1 MRAFF
6 TARSRAF
13 HLAAFAALFAVMF
26 GLAAAC
32 SDDVQQQQEQP
43 APPAAA
49 VEQQQQDE
57 QPAPAPADD
66 DEDQDQQDQAV
77 ADESDGP
84 ALKIGLLSTYTGSLS
99 EFGPVTESAVS
110 LAIKH
115 VNAAGGVWGRPVELV
130 TGDSAAEPNTA
141 VEEARRLI
149 EIEGVHAIV
158 GPLTSGS
165 TIQVTEAVSA
175 ASGVPII
182 SPSATSPQL
191 SLIQDNG
198 FTFRST
204 VSDAAQG
211 PVLAQL
217 AVDEGYTRLG
227 VLFINDAYGQGLH
240 DAFVGAYGG
249 QTVGIGFAQ
258 AQASYLAELRAAAED
273 GGQAL
278 VVIAFPVEAQII
290 IREAV
295 ENGFFDRF
303 LFVDG
308 SKSQDLVDAFPNVL
322 DGATGTAPSGGPPSA
337 ATEAWEA
344 GYIAEYGE
352 LSPLPFVRE
361 SYDAAL
367 AIALA
372 AERAGSPDGAA
383 IRDALIEIGNPGGAR
398 FDANPEGAAA
408 ALEAIRDGDDIDLE
422 GSATTLNWDDVG
434 DVTTGY
440 IGVWQ
445 YSGGE
450 IVELTTTAIDLA
462 GGFTVV
468 EPRASDPEFTL
479 AFLADY
485 SGAIAEFGP
494 AIETGVRLAV
504 KHVNDAGGVLGSPV
518 RLVVGDTQLNDT
530 AAIEEARRLIEIEGA
545 DAIVGPLASGVT
557 LAVSEAVTAPNR
569 IPVISPSAT
578 SPQLSIADDDGY
590 LFRSTI
596 SDAAQGIVLAAL
608 VGDEG
613 FDNVGVIYINNPYG
627 QGLADT
633 FAANF
638 TETATLVA
646 IEDGQTSYLAE
657 LQQAAAEGASGLVAV
672 AYPQQAEVFL
682 REAIE
687 NDIFTQFVFVDGTK
701 SQDLIDAIGAEY
713 LDRMRG
719 TAPVGGP
726 DTPGIVAW
734 NDAYEA
740 EYGELPTIPFVREA
754 YDAAAALMLA
764 VEAAGTT
771 DGRIIRNTL
780 PRIASPGGDVVIPG
794 ADGIARGLELV
805 RDGGDVNY
813 EGAATSLDWN
823 RDGDVTSGWVG
834 IWEFRDGG
842 IIEVDQQ
849 QFNLR

>member
-6 TARSRAF
+6 TARSRALR
-13 HLAAFAALFAVMF
+13 LAAFTALFAVAF

-32 SDDVQQQQEQP
+32 SDDVQQQQQQEAP
-43 APPAAA
+43 PPAAA
-49 VEQQQQDE
+49 MEQQQDE
-57 QPAPAPADD
+57 QPAPAADD
-66 DEDQDQQDQAV
+66 DEQDQAV
-77 ADESDGP
+77 EAPSDGP

-99 EFGPVTESAVS
+99 EFGPVTETAVR
-110 LAIKH
+110 LAVAH
-115 VNAAGGVWGRPVELV
+115 VNAAGGVWGRDVEIV
-130 TGDSAAEPNTA
+130 TGDTGAEANLA

-158 GPLTSGS
+158 GPLTSTN
-165 TIQVTEAVSA
+165 TIAVSDAVSA
-175 ASGVPII
+175 ESAVPII

-191 SLIQDNG
+191 SLLQDNG

-217 AVDEGYTRLG
+217 AVDEGYSRLG
-227 VLFINDAYGQGLH
+227 IVYINDPYGQGLH
-240 DAFVGAYGG
+240 DAFVDAYGG
-249 QTVGIGFAQ
+249 RTSGVGFAQ
-258 AQASYLAELRAAAED
+258 GQASYLSELRAAADD
-273 GGQAL
+273 GSQAL
-278 VVIAFPVEAQII
+278 IVIAFPVEAQVI

-295 ENGFFDRF
+295 ENDLFDRF

-308 SKSQDLVDAFPNVL
+308 TKSQDLVDAFPNAL
-322 DGATGTAPSGGPPSA
+322 DGATGTAPAGGPASD
-337 ATEAWEA
+337 ATEAWDD

-361 SYDAAL
+361 SYDAAV

-383 IRDALIEIGNPGGAR
+383 IRDALFEIGNPGGAR
-398 FDANPEGAAA
+398 FDAHPAGVAE
-408 ALEAIRDGDDIDLE
+408 ALAAIRGGADIDLE
-422 GSATTLNWDDVG
+422 GSATTLNWNEDG

-440 IGVWQ
+440 IGIWQ
-445 YSGGE
+445 YSDGE
-450 IVELTTTAIDLA
+450 IVELTTTPIDLA

-468 EPRASDPEFTL
+468 EPAPSDPELTL

-494 AIETGVRLAV
+494 AIELGVRLAV
-504 KHVNDAGGVLGSPV
+504 QHVNAAGGVLGSPV
-518 RLVVGDTQLNDT
+518 RLVTGDTQLNDA

-545 DAIVGPLASGVT
+545 DAVVGPLASGVT
-557 LAVSEAVTAPNR
+557 LAVSEAVTSPSR
-569 IPVISPSAT
+569 IPTISPSAT

-596 SDAAQGIVLAAL
+596 SDAAQGVVLADL

-613 FDNVGVIYINNPYG
+613 FDNVGVIYINNAYG

-633 FAANF
+633 FAANY

-701 SQDLIDAIGAEY
+701 SQELIDAIGAEY

-805 RDGGDVNY
+805 RDGRDVNY

>member
-13 HLAAFAALFAVMF
+13 RLAAFTALFAVAF

-32 SDDVQQQQEQP
+32 SDDVQQQQQQESP
-43 APPAAA
+43 PPAAA
-49 VEQQQQDE
+49 IEQQEQQQDE
-57 QPAPAPADD
+57 QPAPEPADD
-66 DEDQDQQDQAV
+66 DEQDQAV
-77 ADESDGP
+77 AAPSDGP
-84 ALKIGLLSTYTGSLS
+84 ALKIGLLSTYTGALA
-99 EFGPVTESAVS
+99 EFGPVTETAVR
-110 LAIKH
+110 LAVAH
-115 VNAAGGVWGRPVELV
+115 VNAAGGVWGRDVEIV
-130 TGDSAAEPNTA
+130 TGDTAAEPNTA

-165 TIQVTEAVSA
+165 TIQVSDAVSA
-175 ASGVPII
+175 ASNVPII

-191 SLIQDNG
+191 SLLQDNG

-217 AVDEGYTRLG
+217 AVDEGYSRLG
-227 VLFINDAYGQGLH
+227 ILYINDAYGQGLH
-240 DAFVGAYGG
+240 DAFLDAYGG
-249 QTVGIGFAQ
+249 WTSGVGFDPR
-258 AQASYLAELRAAAED
+258 QASYLAELRAAAD
-273 GGQAL
+273 GGSQAL
-278 VVIAFPVEAQII
+278 VVISFPVQAQII

-308 SKSQDLVDAFPNVL
+308 TKSQDLVDAFPDVL
-322 DGATGTAPSGGPPSA
+322 DGATGTAPAGGPASA
-337 ATEAWEA
+337 ATAAWEE

-361 SYDAAL
+361 SYDAAV

-398 FDANPEGAAA
+398 FDAHPEGVAE
-408 ALEAIRDGDDIDLE
+408 ALEAVRGGSDIDFE
-422 GSATTLNWDDVG
+422 GAATTLNWNEDG

-440 IGVWQ
+440 IGIWQ
-445 YSGGE
+445 YSDGA
-450 IVELTTTAIDLA
+450 IVELTTTPIDLA

-468 EPRASDPEFTL
+468 EPTPSDPELTL

-504 KHVNDAGGVLGSPV
+504 QHVNAAGGVLGNPV
-518 RLVVGDTQLNDT
+518 RLVTGDTQLDST

-545 DAIVGPLASGVT
+545 DAIVGPLASGIT
-557 LAVSEAVTAPNR
+557 LAVSEAVTSPSR
-569 IPVISPSAT
+569 IPTISPSAT

-596 SDAAQGIVLAAL
+596 SDAAQGVVLADL

-627 QGLADT
+627 QGLAET
-633 FAANF
+633 FAANY

-657 LQQAAAEGASGLVAV
+657 LQRAAAEGAAGLVVV

-687 NDIFTQFVFVDGTK
+687 NDIFTQFVFTDGTK
-701 SQDLIDAIGAEY
+701 SEDLIDAIGAEY
-713 LDRMRG
+713 LNRMRG

-740 EYGELPTIPFVREA
+740 EYGELPSIPYVREA
-754 YDAAAALMLA
+754 YDAAVALMLA

-780 PRIASPGGDVVIPG
+780 PRVASPGGDVIIPG
-794 ADGIARGLELV
+794 PDGVARGLELV
-805 RDGGDVNY
+805 RGGGDVNY

-834 IWEFRDGG
+834 IWEYRDGE
-842 IIEVDQQ
+842 IAEVDQQ